1 MHLGRQT
8 ERQIGLWKV
17 PSLTPP
23 TLCHALSFENYVF
36 SSKLAEVMAHCQ
48 PSLTPTF
55 DNSFNLFNNH
65 VTIEVSIFGS
75 H

>member
-1 MHLGRQT
+1 
-8 ERQIGLWKV
+8 
-17 PSLTPP
+17 
-23 TLCHALSFENYVF
+23 VF

-48 PSLTPTF
+48 PSLTPTY

-65 VTIEVSIFGS
+65 MTIEVSIFGS

>member
-1 MHLGRQT
+1 MFQF
-8 ERQIGLWKV
+8 GLWKV
-17 PSLTPP
+17 PSFTPS

-48 PSLTPTF
+48 PSLPPTY
-55 DNSFNLFNNH
+55 DNGFNLFNNH